1 METSNSSLKCTSTSS
16 NVNMSKTV
24 SFASPNSPQIQ
35 SNTPSDS
42 ASIDG
47 ISKCP
52 GCEHL
57 KKELKLTKE
66 TWKNHCRSE
75 VMKATKRVG
84 DRYEA
89 EKKNNALLTNKIT
102 ELSNDIKVK
111 QKLFYDAN
119 ADLVKEREVNEQL
132 IKENN
137 VLPLTLERA
146 TDLILENKRYRTE
159 AEEFFLEFNNLLQK
173 SLNDVTCQTD
183 LSGDNATNIIA
194 HIEEVVSKKAQLNA
208 AIARLLEV
216 AKPSNSPASVP
227 NDIHFIGEN
236 FQNSTCSKRRLERC
250 DTLSPPSWE
259 QNDDTVTCNG
269 AYDSDIEFLEE
280 TYPQGPKA
288 FTPEKNDGGGLF
300 QPNSVKSHRSRKRRL
315 LSGKENEVHLN
326 GDAEIPILLNNT
338 THVNSESS
346 NTHRMI
352 VAFNEFL
359 QEFGCDPSKTS
370 LDLVTE
376 FLTKESLSSNFDS
389 MDVDCIKDVLK
400 EYADDYIDK
409 LRKN

>member
-1 METSNSSLKCTSTSS
+1 
-16 NVNMSKTV
+16 MSKTV
-24 SFASPNSPQIQ
+24 NFASPNSPQVQ

-66 TWKNHCRSE
+66 TWKNYCRSE
-75 VMKATKRVG
+75 VMKHTKMAR

-89 EKKNNALLTNKIT
+89 EKKNNISLTNKIT

-183 LSGDNATNIIA
+183 LSGDNATNIFA
-194 HIEEVVSKKAQLNA
+194 HIGEVIIKKAQLDD

-216 AKPSNSPASVP
+216 AKPSNFSVSVP
-227 NDIHFIGEN
+227 NEIHFIGEN
-236 FQNSTCSKRRLERC
+236 FPDSTCVKRRLERY
-250 DTLSPPSWE
+250 DTLSPPSLE
-259 QNDDTVTCNG
+259 QNDGNVTCNG

-280 TYPQGPKA
+280 TQTQGPKA
-288 FTPEKNDGGGLF
+288 FTPEKNDGVGLSHN
-300 QPNSVKSHRSRKRRL
+300 QPNSGKSRRTKKRRL
-315 LSGKENEVHLN
+315 LSGKENEVLN
-326 GDAEIPILLNNT
+326 GDAEIPILLNNST
-338 THVNSESS
+338 DINSESS

-352 VAFNEFL
+352 IALDEFL
-359 QEFGCDPSKTS
+359 KEFGCDPSKTS
-370 LDLVTE
+370 LDLVNE
-376 FLTKESLSSNFDS
+376 FLAKESLSSTFDS

-400 EYADDYIDK
+400 EYADDYLDE
-409 LRKN
+409 LRKK